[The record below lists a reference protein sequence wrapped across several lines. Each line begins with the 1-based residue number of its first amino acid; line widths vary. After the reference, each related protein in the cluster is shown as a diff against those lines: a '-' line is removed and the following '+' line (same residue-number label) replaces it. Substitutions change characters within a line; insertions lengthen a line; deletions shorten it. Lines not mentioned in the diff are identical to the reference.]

1 MFENL
6 FDKHRP
12 GSNPP
17 APGNRPAPPPS
28 PPAPRKHMVVKATI
42 IDPGPE
48 PPPPPPPSLPRK
60 QHKLVAAG
68 VLVITRDDND
78 DKQHK
83 FNITLHNEDDRL
95 CS

>member
-6 FDKHRP
+6 FDKHRKE
-12 GSNPP
+12 
-17 APGNRPAPPPS
+17 AEKDK
-28 PPAPRKHMVVKATI
+28 PAPRK
-42 IDPGPE
+42 
-48 PPPPPPPSLPRK
+48 
-60 QHKLVAAG
+60 QYKLVAAG
-68 VLVITRDDND
+68 VLVMTRDDND